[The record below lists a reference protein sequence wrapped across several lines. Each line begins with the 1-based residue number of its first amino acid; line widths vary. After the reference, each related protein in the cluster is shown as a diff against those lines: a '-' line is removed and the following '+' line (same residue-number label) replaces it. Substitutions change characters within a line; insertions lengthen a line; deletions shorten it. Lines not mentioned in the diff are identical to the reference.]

1 MLSSLGVLV
10 AFLLVTVDLI
20 SFYMISLIS
29 RNKISFY
36 YIYPL
41 MVFYSLEL
49 LLFLWGIQ
57 SNSMATINVIWT
69 VCSIIGITITGIF
82 FFQQEFTNI
91 QVVAFIFA
99 IISVILFLYSNPNIN
114 IMNPSILHPISAIR
128 ISSNN

>member
-20 SFYMISLIS
+20 SFYLISLIS
-29 RNKISFY
+29 RNKISYY